1 MESFYGGRPGFPFIL
16 RKGYYSQQDIQNAV
30 TNKELVYGD
39 YALIDGDTANTA
51 DRGKIY
57 RVQADLSLMYIG
69 RITSPAIST
78 ILNPQAPNDMPAG
91 ATNSDFLVVAPDN
104 ENTSSKM
111 IYQLDTTSEPSELKI
126 SFTEPYTELNF
137 YTVPYCNGIDTGR
150 IWQGNM
156 KPQGTIGNNAPI
168 FKNTN
173 NNKYYGWNGTDGVE
187 IVGLTSINENQN
199 NNHFIKNFY
208 VESSTPVFI
217 ASADDKPASYWGY
230 HEGIV
235 FIMEDK

>member
-16 RKGYYSQQDIQNAV
+16 RKSYSSQQDIQDAV
-30 TNKELVYGD
+30 TNKKLVYGD

-78 ILNPQAPNDMPAG
+78 ILNPQAPNNMPSG
-91 ATNSDFLVVAPDN
+91 ATNSDFLVVAPN
-104 ENTSSKM
+104 NANTSSKM

-137 YTVPYCNGIDTGR
+137 YTVPYCNGIGTGR
-150 IWQGNM
+150 IWQGNIN
-156 KPQGTIGNNAPI
+156 PGTLGHNAPI
-168 FKNTN
+168 FKNPN
-173 NNKYYGWNGTDGVE
+173 DNKYYGMAGTNSVE
-187 IVGLTSINENQN
+187 IEGLEQINENQN

-208 VESSTPVFI
+208 IESSAPVSI
-217 ASADDKPASYWGY
+217 TSYRDGLASYWDD
-230 HEGIV
+230 HEGIA